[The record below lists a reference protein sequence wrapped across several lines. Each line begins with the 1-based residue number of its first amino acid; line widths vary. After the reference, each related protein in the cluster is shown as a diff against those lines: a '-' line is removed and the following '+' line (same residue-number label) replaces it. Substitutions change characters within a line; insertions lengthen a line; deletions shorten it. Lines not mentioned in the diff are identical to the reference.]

1 MKALRQRHGAL
12 AGKPLTN
19 KRERVQYRTISWQQ
33 WAHNHDW
40 KASRAMQ
47 KPTIDEKKTRD
58 QLKAKRD
65 LLLDEYTRQPMN
77 TRLAIEIRLIDD
89 QVAALTE
96 RLVEQR
102 KSEAD

>member
-1 MKALRQRHGAL
+1 
-12 AGKPLTN
+12 
-19 KRERVQYRTISWQQ
+19 
-33 WAHNHDW
+33 
-40 KASRAMQ
+40 MQ
-47 KPTIDEKKTRD
+47 KPPVDEKKTRD

-65 LLLDEYTRQPMN
+65 LLLEEYTRQPMN

-102 KSEAD
+102 KAEAD

>member
-1 MKALRQRHGAL
+1 MH
-12 AGKPLTN
+12 
-19 KRERVQYRTISWQQ
+19 
-33 WAHNHDW
+33 
-40 KASRAMQ
+40 
-47 KPTIDEKKTRD
+47 KPTVDEKKTRD

-65 LLLDEYTRQPMN
+65 LLLDEYSRQPMN

-102 KSEAD
+102 KSGVD

>member
-1 MKALRQRHGAL
+1 VCNTALFPESRF
-12 AGKPLTN
+12 T
-19 KRERVQYRTISWQQ
+19 
-33 WAHNHDW
+33 HNYHR
-40 KASRAMQ
+40 KVCRAMQ
-47 KPTIDEKKTRD
+47 KTTIDEKKTRD

-65 LLLDEYTRQPMN
+65 LLLEEYSKNPMN

-102 KSEAD
+102 KSGLD

>member
-12 AGKPLTN
+12 ARKPFTN
-19 KRERVQYRTISWQQ
+19 KRERVQYRTIRRRHR
-33 WAHNHDW
+33 AHNHDW
-40 KASRAMQ
+40 KACHAMQ
-47 KPTIDEKKTRD
+47 KPAVDEKKTRD

-65 LLLDEYTRQPMN
+65 LLLDEYIRQPMN

-102 KSEAD
+102 KAEAD

>member
-1 MKALRQRHGAL
+1 
-12 AGKPLTN
+12 
-19 KRERVQYRTISWQQ
+19 
-33 WAHNHDW
+33 
-40 KASRAMQ
+40 MQ
-47 KPTIDEKKTRD
+47 KPTSDEKKTRN

-65 LLLDEYTRQPMN
+65 LLLEEYSRQPMN

-102 KSEAD
+102 KSEID

>member
-1 MKALRQRHGAL
+1 
-12 AGKPLTN
+12 
-19 KRERVQYRTISWQQ
+19 
-33 WAHNHDW
+33 
-40 KASRAMQ
+40 MQ
-47 KPTIDEKKTRD
+47 KPTVDEKKTRD

-65 LLLDEYTRQPMN
+65 LLLEEYTRQPMN

-102 KSEAD
+102 KSEVDA

>member
-1 MKALRQRHGAL
+1 
-12 AGKPLTN
+12 
-19 KRERVQYRTISWQQ
+19 
-33 WAHNHDW
+33 
-40 KASRAMQ
+40 MQ
-47 KPTIDEKKTRD
+47 KPPVDEKKTRD

-65 LLLDEYTRQPMN
+65 LLLEEYIRQPMN

-102 KSEAD
+102 KAEAD